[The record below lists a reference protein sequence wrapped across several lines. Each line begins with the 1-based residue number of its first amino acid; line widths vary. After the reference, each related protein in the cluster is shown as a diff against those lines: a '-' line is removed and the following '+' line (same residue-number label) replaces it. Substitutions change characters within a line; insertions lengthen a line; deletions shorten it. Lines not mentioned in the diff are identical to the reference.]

1 MIPTE
6 KKALETWLDQLT
18 GKIALA
24 GCGVAFL
31 DAQITD
37 LEKKCL
43 LALDHAKTRLTKP
56 IQNA

>member
-1 MIPTE
+1 MIPTQ
-6 KKALETWLDQLT
+6 KKELETWLDQLT
-18 GKIALA
+18 GKMALA

-43 LALDHAKTRLTKP
+43 CAVERAANRPP
-56 IQNA
+56 IQP